1 MSFFV
6 YLFFSYHR
14 HTSSSSSITTTNLIS
29 SGCPPTIR
37 PTMTTE
43 RVRDDDGDIMKIF
56 VPIALYYNTAIVN
69 SDGIYLPF

>member
-1 MSFFV
+1 
-6 YLFFSYHR
+6 
-14 HTSSSSSITTTNLIS
+14 
-29 SGCPPTIR
+29 
-37 PTMTTE
+37 MTTE